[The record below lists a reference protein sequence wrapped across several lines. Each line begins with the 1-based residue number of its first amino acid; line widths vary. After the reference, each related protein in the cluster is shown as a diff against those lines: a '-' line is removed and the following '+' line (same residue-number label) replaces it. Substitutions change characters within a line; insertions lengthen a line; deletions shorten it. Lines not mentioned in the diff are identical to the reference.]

1 MRLLRE
7 APESSISPAIRMHQP
22 RSSLKQMRSP
32 DVAVWGA
39 SNFPFA
45 FGVLG
50 GDTASALAAGC
61 PVIAVEHPGHPR
73 TSELLAEIAQGAL
86 AKCGAPRGAFA
97 LLAGRATGASLIA
110 DAQVKAGAFTGSYA
124 GGRALFDLASSR
136 PDPIPFFAEM
146 GSVNPV
152 FLTRQAVRQRGGE
165 IAQGLVDSATLGVG
179 QFCTKPGLV
188 FVADS
193 VGCRHGGG
201 PSSQRCAGA
210 HAHGGHRGQL
220 SAAAERDD
228 GQQHFSRDAR
238 EREQRGGWRIGTVLI
253 IDHEAL
259 KESGGAVRRVLRST
273 DGDRLLRQR

>member
-1 MRLLRE
+1 MRLLEEKHRR
-7 APESSISPAIRMHQP
+7 AIDQPGDPDASPQP
-22 RSSLKQMRSP
+22 RPSLRQMRVP
-32 DVAVWGA
+32 LGPVAVWGA

-86 AKCGAPRGAFA
+86 GEGDAPRGTFA

-110 DAQVKAGAFTGSYA
+110 DAHVKAGAFTGSYA
-124 GGRALFDLASSR
+124 GGRTLFDIAISR

-152 FLTRQAVRQRGGE
+152 FITRQAVRQRGGE

-188 FVADS
+188 FVADG
-193 VGCRHGGG
+193 VEFVTYGRG
-201 PSSQRCAGA
+201 PSSQRCTGA

-228 GQQHFSRDAR
+228 GQQRCSRDIR
-238 EREQRGGWRIGTVLI
+238 EREQRR
-253 IDHEAL
+253 
-259 KESGGAVRRVLRST
+259 
-273 DGDRLLRQR
+273 